1 MTYCF
6 DLDET
11 LCYAPVV
18 PRDYHVAQ
26 PYKKAILKVN
36 ELFDEGNTIV
46 IFTGR
51 GGTSGVDWNELT
63 VSQLRKWGVKY
74 HRLIDKGK
82 PHYDL
87 FIDDRA
93 TSATEWRI
101 KSKAATIGFVASSFD
116 LLHAGHCLFLKDA
129 KRVCDYLIA
138 ALQTDPTLDRPHKN
152 KPLQTLEE
160 RRAQLEGSK
169 YIDEIIEY
177 STEEDLNNILKKI
190 KPDIRILGSDC
201 KARGWMT
208 GKEHCSQVYY
218 HSRDHNWS
226 STELI
231 DRIKKSR

>member
-11 LCYAPVV
+11 LCYAPVS
-18 PRDYHVAQ
+18 PRDYRSAQ
-26 PYKKAILKVN
+26 PYKKAIIKVN
-36 ELFDEGNTIV
+36 ELFDEGFTIV

-63 VSQLRKWGVKY
+63 VSQLKKWGVKY

-87 FIDDRA
+87 FVDDRA
-93 TSATEWRI
+93 TSASEWRI

-129 KRVCDYLIA
+129 RRVCDYLVA
-138 ALQTDPTLDRPHKN
+138 ALQVDPNVDRPEKRI
-152 KPLQTLEE
+152 PIQSLEE
-160 RRAQLEGSK
+160 RRIQLEASRYVDK
-169 YIDEIIEY
+169 IYEY
-177 STEEDLNNILKKI
+177 TTEKELEEILKKI

-201 KARGWMT
+201 KERNWLT
-208 GKEHCSQVYY
+208 GEQYCDQIYY
-218 HSRDHNWS
+218 HNRSHNWA
-226 STELI
+226 STELL
-231 DRIKKSR
+231 DRIKKS